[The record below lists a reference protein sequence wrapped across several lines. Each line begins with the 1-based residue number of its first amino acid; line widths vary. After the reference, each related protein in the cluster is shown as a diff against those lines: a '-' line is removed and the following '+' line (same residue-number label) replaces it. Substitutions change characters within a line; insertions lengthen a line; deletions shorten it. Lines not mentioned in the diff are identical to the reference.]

1 MTATAALKRQKAPR
15 PPRWSSTAPEGAR
28 SHPPYRSR
36 KTPRSA
42 LPNVTPDHANEPPLP
57 ASQEACPVRAHRSQ
71 LDRSSA
77 SLKSP

>member
-1 MTATAALKRQKAPR
+1 MIATAALKRQAPR
-15 PPRWSSTAPEGAR
+15 PPSLVIDRAR
-28 SHPPYRSR
+28 GRSVASALPFS
-36 KTPRSA
+36 KNVRSA

-57 ASQEACPVRAHRSQ
+57 ASQEACLVRAHRSQ